1 MARAVPRQRPA
12 GLHGAFERR
21 DHAIDGVGSRLV
33 FRLAFGQSLGNPR
46 EADELLADFLN
57 WRGEGAANAHR
68 MGGRAKKS
76 SLHGVGRRPSDMA
89 GGGGPWWGL
98 RGQLEVE
105 LPDQELLVGVEF
117 GMAAEHERAAVGGG
131 EVNVEHLH
139 GGELVQDGPRREAVR
154 QRLEHRAQGDVET
167 IGEESDEDVRFAA
180 LDQLMVD
187 RTQLQIVLEGLERG
201 LDPGELDIDWI

>member
-1 MARAVPRQRPA
+1 
-12 GLHGAFERR
+12 
-21 DHAIDGVGSRLV
+21 
-33 FRLAFGQSLGNPR
+33 
-46 EADELLADFLN
+46 
-57 WRGEGAANAHR
+57 
-68 MGGRAKKS
+68 
-76 SLHGVGRRPSDMA
+76 MA
-89 GGGGPWWGL
+89 GGGDPWWGL

-201 LDPGELDIDWI
+201 LDLGELDIESPHLGRLASA